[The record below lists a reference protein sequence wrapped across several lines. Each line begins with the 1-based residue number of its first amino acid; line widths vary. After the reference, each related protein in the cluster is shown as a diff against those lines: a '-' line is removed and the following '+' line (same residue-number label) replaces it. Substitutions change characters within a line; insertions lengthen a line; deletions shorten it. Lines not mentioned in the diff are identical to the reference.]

1 MMKTPIILHFINM
14 PAKVILTFLLFL
26 TMFPAMGH
34 SQVNSHNPV
43 TRHDWADPT
52 VWQADDGYYY
62 SMATGGRSLIRSTD
76 LRLWQET
83 DISPFNEETWKR
95 LHQIGKHLWAPDVTS
110 VGGQR
115 IAYVTMYR
123 SAEDASIVALKEV
136 SPGHFE
142 YTATLT
148 QGKVTGIL
156 DTIDPE
162 VVTDT
167 RSGRVWLF
175 FGSIGGVHRV
185 ELTKDGFALKDGAE
199 YEHVAGLTM
208 EQDGSRMRV
217 FEGSYLYRR
226 KGYWYLFVSAGW
238 YNNASYHL
246 CVGRSR
252 RLTGTFRDKE
262 GHDMRLGYATTI
274 LSSQEGDRFFG
285 PGHCGEIISLPD
297 GRDYITYHCH
307 DREMGNGRPR
317 PMMLQQ
323 ITWDKDGWP
332 VFTITP

>member
-1 MMKTPIILHFINM
+1 MTNDWGLLIRSLLIC
-14 PAKVILTFLLFL
+14 LTLFPSL
-26 TMFPAMGH
+26 GYA
-34 SQVNSHNPV
+34 QVDVRNPV
-43 TRHDWADPT
+43 TSHDWADPT
-52 VWQADDGYYY
+52 VWQAGDGYYY
-62 SMATGGRSLIRSTD
+62 SMATGGGRLIRSSD
-76 LRLWQET
+76 LREWQRT
-83 DISPFNEETWKR
+83 DISPFDEQTWSR
-95 LHQIGKHLWAPDVTS
+95 LHQIGNHLWAPDVTMVDGS
-110 VGGQR
+110 R

-136 SPGHFE
+136 TPGHFE
-142 YTATLT
+142 YAATLT

-162 VVTDT
+162 AVTDGKT
-167 RSGRVWLF
+167 GRVWLF
-175 FGSIGGVHRV
+175 FGSIGGIHRV
-185 ELTKDGFALKDGAE
+185 ELTKDGLAIKPDAK
-199 YEHVAGLTM
+199 YEHVAGVTM
-208 EQDGSRMRV
+208 HEDGSRMRV

-252 RLTGTFRDKE
+252 KLTGTFRDRE

-285 PGHCGEIISLPD
+285 PGHCGEIITLPD
-297 GRDYITYHCH
+297 GKDYITYHCH
-307 DREMGNGRPR
+307 DKEMDGGNPR

-323 ITWDKDGWP
+323 ISWDNDGWP
-332 VFTITP
+332 FFE